1 LLSKISRHT
10 HNYIYILEFVM
21 HTPLYNHIMIIR
33 CELWRASARERE
45 CCNTLYTPEKCE
57 SATSFFFSSKKS
69 ATQTNNTA
77 LRPSLEKKA

>member
-1 LLSKISRHT
+1 MLSKISRHT

-33 CELWRASARERE
+33 CELWRASARERD
-45 CCNTLYTPEKCE
+45 CCNTHPKNVRARPL
-57 SATSFFFSSKKS
+57 FFFSSKKS